1 MKIDTVVLLLCLSVT
16 RAQGDLTGGPEND
29 TKNSLG
35 EPQTEG
41 CMCDAAI
48 QFILTELRA
57 LRDMVVAQKVELSVT
72 QRHVE
77 EMRRDNAA
85 QAADLVTLKA
95 RLTASE
101 GEVKDLHT
109 ENSALEAR
117 LSLSERHVEELKAF
131 DAAQA
136 ADLVTLKARLTA
148 SEGEVKDLHTENS
161 ALEARLSLSEH
172 HVEELKAFDAVQ
184 AADLDTLKA
193 RLTASEGEVKDL
205 HTENSALEA
214 RLSLSEHH
222 VEELK
227 AFDAVQAADLVTLKA
242 RLTASEGEV
251 KDLQTK
257 NSALETRLSLSECH
271 VEELKAEN
279 EGRPKVAFYT
289 ALTDSG
295 HVGPFNTDTSL
306 VYSKVFTNIG
316 NAYSPVTG
324 VFTAP
329 VRGVYYFRF
338 TAADNRCSGSI
349 GIHMHKNDLLIM
361 GNYALTNDRHRK
373 YVVNAVTLEL
383 EQGDMIMMRLPS
395 GHGLTDNSSN
405 HNTFSGFLL
414 FPM

>member
-205 HTENSALEA
+205 HTENSAQAADLDTLKAMLTASEGEVKDLHTENSALEA

-227 AFDAVQAADLVTLKA
+227 AFDA
-242 RLTASEGEV
+242 
-251 KDLQTK
+251 
-257 NSALETRLSLSECH
+257 ALETRLSLSECH

>member
-16 RAQGDLTGGPEND
+16 QAQGDLTGGPEND

-35 EPQTEG
+35 EPQTGG
-41 CMCDAAI
+41 CVSDGA
-48 QFILTELRA
+48 ILTELRA
-57 LRDMVVAQKVELSVT
+57 LRDMVVEQKDQLSVYKDQLSVT

-85 QAADLVTLKA
+85 
-95 RLTASE
+95 
-101 GEVKDLHT
+101 
-109 ENSALEAR
+109 LEAR
-117 LSLSERHVEELKAF
+117 LSIGERHVEELKAF

-161 ALEARLSLSEH
+161 ALEARVSLSEH
-172 HVEELKAFDAVQ
+172 
-184 AADLDTLKA
+184 
-193 RLTASEGEVKDL
+193 
-205 HTENSALEA
+205 
-214 RLSLSEHH
+214 
-222 VEELK
+222 
-227 AFDAVQAADLVTLKA
+227 
-242 RLTASEGEV
+242 
-251 KDLQTK
+251 
-257 NSALETRLSLSECH
+257 H

-289 ALTDSG
+289 ALINSG
-295 HVGPFNTDTSL
+295 TVGPFNTETPL

-338 TAADNRCSGSI
+338 TAADLRSSGRI
-349 GIHMHKNDLLIM
+349 GIQMYKNDLQIM
-361 GNYALTNDRHRK
+361 FNLAINDSNFRYA
-373 YVVNAVTLEL
+373 VNAVTLEL

-395 GHGLTDNSSN
+395 GYGLFDDSNN

>member
-16 RAQGDLTGGPEND
+16 QAQGDLTGGPEND

-35 EPQTEG
+35 EPQTGG
-41 CMCDAAI
+41 CVSDGA
-48 QFILTELRA
+48 ILTELRA
-57 LRDMVVAQKVELSVT
+57 LRDMVVEQKVELTNMEARMTASQGQGEELKREVVDQRVQLSVT
-72 QRHVE
+72 QTQLQFYKDQLSVTQSHVE

-117 LSLSERHVEELKAF
+117 V
-131 DAAQA
+131 
-136 ADLVTLKARLTA
+136 
-148 SEGEVKDLHTENS
+148 
-161 ALEARLSLSEH
+161 SLSEH
-172 HVEELKAFDAVQ
+172 
-184 AADLDTLKA
+184 
-193 RLTASEGEVKDL
+193 
-205 HTENSALEA
+205 
-214 RLSLSEHH
+214 
-222 VEELK
+222 
-227 AFDAVQAADLVTLKA
+227 
-242 RLTASEGEV
+242 
-251 KDLQTK
+251 
-257 NSALETRLSLSECH
+257 H

-289 ALTDSG
+289 ALINSG
-295 HVGPFNTDTSL
+295 TVGPFNTETPL

-338 TAADNRCSGSI
+338 TAADLRSSGRI
-349 GIHMHKNDLLIM
+349 GIQMYKNDLQIM
-361 GNYALTNDRHRK
+361 FNLAINDSNFRYA
-373 YVVNAVTLEL
+373 VNAVTLEL

-395 GHGLTDNSSN
+395 GYGLFDDSNN

>member
-227 AFDAVQAADLVTLKA
+227 AFDA
-242 RLTASEGEV
+242 
-251 KDLQTK
+251 
-257 NSALETRLSLSECH
+257 ALETRLSLSECH